1 MYLVAAVT
9 PYQCVVVHQSGALA
23 EGVNDVKEFETL
35 PARRVEADGST
46 ARDVLCTRNVL
57 SIAMYPSHH
66 L

>member
-46 ARDVLCTRNVL
+46 ARDVLC
-57 SIAMYPSHH
+57 A
-66 L
+66 